1 MTHPSSGEKLY
12 DQNLTQWLQL
22 SGEYIGRVRPADE
35 RIAWMEFLLDEIR
48 PFVPPAEYATFL
60 AELQQAIAERRLQ
73 G

>member
-35 RIAWMEFLLDEIR
+35 A
-48 PFVPPAEYATFL
+48 
-60 AELQQAIAERRLQ
+60 RRLD
-73 G
+73 GVPARRDPPLCPAG